1 MNLRPANNVRG
12 AAQQHGPQHL
22 RPLNDLGDLPRIQ
35 VIATSLELD
44 VVRARRDAIV
54 LESAQWRRVGA
65 LVFAHHGDNRGG
77 RVYLE
82 VRVNTAIPL
91 GYNHLGDGR
100 QVDFGSAGFD
110 ARSTRKQK
118 NDHHFGTVALFW
130 NFVPGSSPELSRKS
144 SCRPI
149 SSRSALGHRQIGTEQ
164 GRLGGRAFLSFSCV
178 PVNPNVKGDYMPHS
192 RIVPPLLAALK
203 QMGIPQREV
212 AQILGCSSSL
222 ISLVSAGERSL
233 TIPDL
238 EGLLKRLAALY
249 PQHRAE
255 LAEAALGPLLADL
268 GCEVRVLSGPPPA
281 APAGK
286 VVILS
291 EWRSQRELRRAA

>member
-1 MNLRPANNVRG
+1 MGFSTNSP
-12 AAQQHGPQHL
+12 
-22 RPLNDLGDLPRIQ
+22 
-35 VIATSLELD
+35 TSGQLF
-44 VVRARRDAIV
+44 
-54 LESAQWRRVGA
+54 SS
-65 LVFAHHGDNRGG
+65 
-77 RVYLE
+77 YT
-82 VRVNTAIPL
+82 TASREPKQ
-91 GYNHLGDGR
+91 GE
-100 QVDFGSAGFD
+100 
-110 ARSTRKQK
+110 RSTRPAEMPELTEQPPAGERIP
-118 NDHHFGTVALFW
+118 GTLS
-130 NFVPGSSPELSRKS
+130 PGSPTESSRKT
-144 SCRPI
+144 SCRPN